1 MAIITRA
8 FKITST
14 TLQDIFTFDTDA
26 TILGI
31 SKSSLYSTVY
41 TKLFDTTNTGYDI
54 AIFAS
59 GSVDYLTKK
68 TTAFIPQGS
77 ALRYSST
84 YASVS
89 APEYVSVT
97 YYYEDS
103 STDTVNA
110 IGVWNSTTT
119 YAKNSIVY
127 RSTNNTSYIA
137 NVSNVNKPPESSSG
151 YWQILAGQNVGLN
164 ITLSSELTSDTSG
177 SLTGATTTL
186 GLGSTLT
193 NKTLAGTTR
202 FSNDRFYDST
212 GTYYYQLPVGA
223 SGELVDTAS
232 SQILVNKTLENC
244 TINNPTLSYTV
255 NFTTGSTISLTNS
268 YIVDGVQS
276 LGNSFSS
283 NAFTFTT
290 NLYGIT
296 KLTTPA
302 TASATLTITLPT
314 ITTANTGTS
323 CLIFI
328 TMGAATQTIAWA
340 NTKIAGSI
348 TPSQTANA
356 IDIYSVINDGT
367 YWYLTLLD
375 KGFA

>member
-1 MAIITRA
+1 
-8 FKITST
+8 
-14 TLQDIFTFDTDA
+14 
-26 TILGI
+26 
-31 SKSSLYSTVY
+31 
-41 TKLFDTTNTGYDI
+41 LFDNTNNTGYDI
-54 AIFAS
+54 PITNNYAYNLKTTIFMPQSSAIRYS
-59 GSVDYLTKK
+59 GSATVSVPEYLT
-68 TTAFIPQGS
+68 
-77 ALRYSST
+77 
-84 YASVS
+84 
-89 APEYVSVT
+89 VT

-110 IGVWNSTTT
+110 VGIWNSTTT

-127 RSTNNTSYIA
+127 RDTNTTSYIA
-137 NVSNVNKPPESSSG
+137 NVSNINKPPESSSG
-151 YWQILAGQNVGLN
+151 YWQVLAGQNVGLN
-164 ITLSSELTSDTSG
+164 IALSNELTSDTTG
-177 SLTGATTTL
+177 YLTGASTTL
-186 GLGSTLT
+186 GVASTLT

-212 GTYYYQLPVGA
+212 GTYYYQLPTEA
-223 SGELVDTAS
+223 SGTFVDTYS
-232 SQILVNKTLENC
+232 SQTLTNKTFENC
-244 TINNPTLSYTV
+244 TINNPTLSYSV
-255 NFTTGSTISLTNS
+255 NFTTGSTISLANS

-283 NAFTFTT
+283 NAYTFTN

-296 KLTTPA
+296 KITTPT

-314 ITTANTGTS
+314 IGSSNTGTS
-323 CLIFI
+323 ALIFI

-340 NTKIAGSI
+340 NAKIAGSV

-375 KGFA
+375 KGFS